1 MSISNSLLITDAL
14 GLIGVL
20 RETETMT
27 AEQGAHGLRV
37 LNHLMADWEQDG
49 IDLQYYEQNSLTN
62 TTPIP
67 DHAIVAVKYFLAFAL
82 APFYSRDVR
91 PEMLALAE
99 KYYARLRRDAMALT
113 VEPTD
118 LSHLAP
124 GSGWSGD
131 FDIVTGN

>member
-49 IDLQYYEQNSLTN
+49 LGLQYYEQSSLTSD
-62 TTPIP
+62 TPIP
-67 DHAIVAVKYFLAFAL
+67 NHAIVPVKYFLAFAL
-82 APFYSRDVR
+82 APFYSRPVSK
-91 PEMLALAE
+91 EMLALAD

-113 VEPTD
+113 VAPTD

-124 GSGWSGD
+124 GSAATGSY
-131 FDIVTGN
+131 DIVTGS